1 MERVNGAVRVTH
13 AGVGIVCVSRLRLC
27 CFLRWD
33 LTRTQNKNEINVREG
48 GTRQK
53 KRKERPLTSCLSCA
67 SVKCTCTRRLNKHT
81 ETRGQRH

>member
-53 KRKERPLTSCLSCA
+53 KRKKDHSLLVLAARVS
-67 SVKCTCTRRLNKHT
+67 SVRV
-81 ETRGQRH
+81 RGD